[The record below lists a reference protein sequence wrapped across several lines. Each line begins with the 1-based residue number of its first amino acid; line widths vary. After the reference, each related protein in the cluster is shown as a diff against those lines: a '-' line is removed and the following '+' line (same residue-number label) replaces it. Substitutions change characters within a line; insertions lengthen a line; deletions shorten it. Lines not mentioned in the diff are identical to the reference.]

1 MSYPYPIICSNEV
14 TYGPSYVR
22 STREIMTKSR
32 FSDKAKAKHWVQL
45 QKEEF
50 VENKR
55 ELSKKLEVQIKA
67 YVNSGGQ
74 IQKCTPCTYSDGQRL
89 VMTSSQRNRVC
100 GAIK

>member
-1 MSYPYPIICSNEV
+1 MMINMGGIKMTSKQRHKK
-14 TYGPSYVR
+14 T
-22 STREIMTKSR
+22 TDRELLFYRNKYKKNKTK
-32 FSDKAKAKHWVQL
+32 FT
-45 QKEEF
+45 
-50 VENKR
+50 ENKR

-89 VMTSSQRNRVC
+89 AMTENQKSRAC

>member
-1 MSYPYPIICSNEV
+1 MSGV
-14 TYGPSYVR
+14 TLMSAKQR
-22 STREIMTKSR
+22 HKNLTSDRNFL
-32 FSDKAKAKHWVQL
+32 FSKRKHK
-45 QKEEF
+45 KEEF

-55 ELSKKLEVQIKA
+55 ELSKKLEIQIKA

-89 VMTSSQRNRVC
+89 VLTSNQRNRVC

>member
-1 MSYPYPIICSNEV
+1 MINMSGVILMSAKQRHKNL
-14 TYGPSYVR
+14 TSDR
-22 STREIMTKSR
+22 NFL
-32 FSDKAKAKHWVQL
+32 FSKRKHK
-45 QKEEF
+45 KEEF
-50 VENKR
+50 AENKR

>member
-1 MSYPYPIICSNEV
+1 M
-14 TYGPSYVR
+14 
-22 STREIMTKSR
+22 MTNMDGLKMTSKQRHKNLTSDRNFLFSR
-32 FSDKAKAKHWVQL
+32 KNHK
-45 QKEEF
+45 KEEF

-55 ELSKKLEVQIKA
+55 ELSKKLDVQIKA

-74 IQKCTPCTYSDGQRL
+74 IQKCTPCTYSDGQRI

>member
-1 MSYPYPIICSNEV
+1 MSGV
-14 TYGPSYVR
+14 TLMSAKQR
-22 STREIMTKSR
+22 HKNLTSDRNFL
-32 FSDKAKAKHWVQL
+32 FSKRKHK
-45 QKEEF
+45 KEEF

-55 ELSKKLEVQIKA
+55 ELSKKLEIQIKA

-89 VMTSSQRNRVC
+89 VMTSNQRNRVC

>member
-1 MSYPYPIICSNEV
+1 MNVYMLATVQASNFIEDRHKLC
-14 TYGPSYVR
+14 Y
-22 STREIMTKSR
+22 INKKNKTK
-32 FSDKAKAKHWVQL
+32 FT
-45 QKEEF
+45 
-50 VENKR
+50 ENKR

-89 VMTSSQRNRVC
+89 AMTENQKSRAC

>member
-1 MSYPYPIICSNEV
+1 MMINMSGVILMSAKQRHKNL
-14 TYGPSYVR
+14 TSDR
-22 STREIMTKSR
+22 NFLFSR
-32 FSDKAKAKHWVQL
+32 KKHK
-45 QKEEF
+45 KEEF

>member
-1 MSYPYPIICSNEV
+1 MMINMSGVILMSAKQRHKNL
-14 TYGPSYVR
+14 TSDR
-22 STREIMTKSR
+22 NFLFSR
-32 FSDKAKAKHWVQL
+32 KKHK
-45 QKEEF
+45 KEEF

-55 ELSKKLEVQIKA
+55 ELSKKLDVQIKA

>member
-1 MSYPYPIICSNEV
+1 MGGIKMTSKQRHKK
-14 TYGPSYVR
+14 T
-22 STREIMTKSR
+22 TDRELLFYRNKYKKNKTK
-32 FSDKAKAKHWVQL
+32 FT
-45 QKEEF
+45 
-50 VENKR
+50 ENKR

-89 VMTSSQRNRVC
+89 VLTSNQRNRVC

>member
-1 MSYPYPIICSNEV
+1 MSGVILMSAKQRHKNL
-14 TYGPSYVR
+14 TSDR
-22 STREIMTKSR
+22 NFLFSR
-32 FSDKAKAKHWVQL
+32 KKHK
-45 QKEEF
+45 KEEF
-50 VENKR
+50 VENKK

>member
-1 MSYPYPIICSNEV
+1 MSGVILMSAKQRHKNL
-14 TYGPSYVR
+14 TSDR
-22 STREIMTKSR
+22 NFLFSR
-32 FSDKAKAKHWVQL
+32 KKHK
-45 QKEEF
+45 KEEF
-50 VENKR
+50 VENKK

-67 YVNSGGQ
+67 YINSGGQ

>member
-1 MSYPYPIICSNEV
+1 MSGVILMSAKQRHKNL
-14 TYGPSYVR
+14 TSDR
-22 STREIMTKSR
+22 NFLFSR
-32 FSDKAKAKHWVQL
+32 KKHK
-45 QKEEF
+45 KEEF